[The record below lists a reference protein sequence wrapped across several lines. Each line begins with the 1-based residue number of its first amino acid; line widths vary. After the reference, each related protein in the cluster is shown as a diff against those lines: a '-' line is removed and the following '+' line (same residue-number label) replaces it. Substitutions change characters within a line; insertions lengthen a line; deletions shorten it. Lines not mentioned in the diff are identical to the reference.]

1 MTHRDNIEDS
11 IKQYCDEKTSGL
23 ETDVQLDKR
32 TIQDARAAQSESIRE
47 GDRRKKVHKR
57 IAELA
62 AAAVLVIGVL
72 LGLHF
77 FSGPIEITTPA
88 FADVMKNMLS
98 QKWVY
103 MFGEDRKSGQI
114 NWECWYNP
122 SQQKAYTRNHLNDNS
137 VNIQEITNSQIREY
151 KDNTVTISDTEDYRD
166 VMDWLEQCVPLGDW
180 LSRYEQ
186 EGADIVQREATYN
199 SKPALLYEIEL
210 SLPGRSFFPPG
221 IQTDLPG
228 VLETEKYSWLVDKKT
243 HLPIICISLRI
254 HEMLREGKY
263 QSGVISS
270 RRYAFDYCDSGP
282 ADIYD
287 LGVPHDANVV
297 DTRPDPEIQKLID
310 RIEQIKRTKYNSFAV
325 VMVERGLPSRVII
338 RDGLRIRNEHI
349 ELKVNYS
356 DFEQQKEKY
365 LQQMGDSF
373 DSIYRWMG
381 ETDIFRKNSIAISN
395 GRFRYETGSGAIDAN
410 TPVNISRWR
419 GANEDFTFNYC
430 WRTPCGQVV
439 KTAYAA
445 QHGLICTHSGER
457 YYYYDPVKDYMCVR
471 IEGEDGRLHHEIAKF
486 GRTSGGM
493 LYPTLIQRG
502 NYTEKDGFL
511 KLVGLLQT

>member
-228 VLETEKYSWLVDKKT
+228 VLETEKYS
-243 HLPIICISLRI
+243 
-254 HEMLREGKY
+254 
-263 QSGVISS
+263 
-270 RRYAFDYCDSGP
+270 
-282 ADIYD
+282 
-287 LGVPHDANVV
+287 
-297 DTRPDPEIQKLID
+297 
-310 RIEQIKRTKYNSFAV
+310 
-325 VMVERGLPSRVII
+325 
-338 RDGLRIRNEHI
+338 
-349 ELKVNYS
+349 
-356 DFEQQKEKY
+356 
-365 LQQMGDSF
+365 
-373 DSIYRWMG
+373 
-381 ETDIFRKNSIAISN
+381 
-395 GRFRYETGSGAIDAN
+395 
-410 TPVNISRWR
+410 
-419 GANEDFTFNYC
+419 
-430 WRTPCGQVV
+430 
-439 KTAYAA
+439 
-445 QHGLICTHSGER
+445 
-457 YYYYDPVKDYMCVR
+457 
-471 IEGEDGRLHHEIAKF
+471 
-486 GRTSGGM
+486 
-493 LYPTLIQRG
+493 
-502 NYTEKDGFL
+502 
-511 KLVGLLQT
+511 